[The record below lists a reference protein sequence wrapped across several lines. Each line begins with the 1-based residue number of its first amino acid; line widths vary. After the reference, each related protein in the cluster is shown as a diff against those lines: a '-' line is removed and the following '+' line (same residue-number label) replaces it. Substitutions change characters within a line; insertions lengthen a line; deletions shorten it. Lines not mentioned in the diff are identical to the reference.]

1 VLQSGGSIILM
12 ARATAAASEW
22 SAVDKQERHSPPTS
36 EALKKSSFV
45 SEVVGQRGA
54 RRRPREV

>member
-1 VLQSGGSIILM
+1 M

-22 SAVDKQERHSPPTS
+22 SAVDKQEHHSPPTT

-45 SEVVGQRGA
+45 AGVGGQRGA
-54 RRRPREV
+54 RRRLREV

>member
-1 VLQSGGSIILM
+1 M

-45 SEVVGQRGA
+45 SGVVGQRGA